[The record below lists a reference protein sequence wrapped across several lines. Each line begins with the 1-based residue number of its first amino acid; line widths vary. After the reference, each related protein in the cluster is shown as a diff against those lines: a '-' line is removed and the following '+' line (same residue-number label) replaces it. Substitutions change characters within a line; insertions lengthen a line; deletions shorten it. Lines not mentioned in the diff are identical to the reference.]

1 MDAVQFDGPLHF
13 VRPLGSD
20 EVEKAARSKT
30 GTTELKHFL
39 LRKLGHALVVI
50 PYWEWDA
57 VVALNVD
64 AKREYLRRKL
74 NLHLDDVAPELVQR
88 AAATIGAFT
97 REDYLEAERS
107 GRLSEALAGLQ
118 GQASEATAS
127 GTCRSEKGEQEE
139 KGQKCNSSSLT
150 TEISEKETTVR
161 PGTCGRTCG
170 RTCGQAEWPLHAADD
185 GTEEELHG
193 VCKMLGLFTRESCE
207 VAEACGMVT
216 QALKDMRRQKA
227 EVSSRNHQEE
237 DRSSSWRP
245 GAEPSRSSISG
256 IIRSIG
262 ANSPTV
268 STARAKRQNGAGPG
282 CEACPRWR
290 SNVNAFAALERQESE
305 CF

>member
-1 MDAVQFDGPLHF
+1 VDAVQFDGPLHF

-20 EVEKAARSKT
+20 DIEKAARSKT

-57 VVALNVD
+57 VVALNRD
-64 AKREYLRRKL
+64 SKREYLRRKL
-74 NLHLDDVAPELVQR
+74 NLHLDDVAPEVVQR

-97 REDYLEAERS
+97 REDYLKAERS

-118 GQASEATAS
+118 GQASAATAL
-127 GTCRSEKGEQEE
+127 GTSRSESGEQEE

-150 TEISEKETTVR
+150 TAISEKETTV
-161 PGTCGRTCG
+161 GAG
-170 RTCGQAEWPLHAADD
+170 TCGQAKWPLHAADD
-185 GTEEELHG
+185 GTEEELHV
-193 VCKMLGLFTRESCE
+193 VCKMLGLFTREAFE
-207 VAEACGMVT
+207 VAEECGVVT

-227 EVSSRNHQEE
+227 EVASRNRQEE

-262 ANSPTV
+262 ATAPTV
-268 STARAKRQNGAGPG
+268 STARAKRKNGAGPAG
-282 CEACPRWR
+282 KACPRGR
-290 SNVNAFAALERQESE
+290 SNVNAFASLERQESE